1 MVTGPVCGRKCLK
14 IGFSSH
20 EVALLAGELQ
30 CWRRCAALPVCR
42 RTLQCYHSIPGDVP
56 LQAPCGACGVVDQ
69 AFPVVVTLAALQL
82 VFEIGKLY
90 HPNISQVDG
99 RVCEDML
106 SKSWGPTKRVTDII
120 HLIEEFMANP
130 NFGV

>member
-1 MVTGPVCGRKCLK
+1 MRPCPYAGARFNVTIQFPETYPFKHPVVRAVL
-14 IGFSSH
+14 
-20 EVALLAGELQ
+20 
-30 CWRRCAALPVCR
+30 
-42 RTLQCYHSIPGDVP
+42 SIKRS
-56 LQAPCGACGVVDQ
+56 
-69 AFPVVVTLAALQL
+69 PVVVTLAALQL